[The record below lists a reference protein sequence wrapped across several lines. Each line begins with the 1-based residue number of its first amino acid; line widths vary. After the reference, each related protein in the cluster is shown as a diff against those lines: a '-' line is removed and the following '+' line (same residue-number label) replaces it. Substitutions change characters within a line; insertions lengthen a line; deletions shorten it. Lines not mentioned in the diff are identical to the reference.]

1 MNNNRLPKHALN
13 YKPRGQR
20 DRGRP
25 RKSWQC
31 VDAET
36 GQMTKSMEED
46 DDDDD
51 DDDELHTTSH
61 LEQSLPVPLS
71 ELPNFVNIG

>member
-1 MNNNRLPKHALN
+1 MDNPRLPKHVLN
-13 YKPRGQR
+13 YKPRGRR

-25 RKSWQC
+25 RKRWQL

-36 GQMTKSMEED
+36 GQATYSMEVDDDDVDD

-51 DDDELHTTSH
+51 DDDE
-61 LEQSLPVPLS
+61 
-71 ELPNFVNIG
+71 